1 MLLYYIYS
9 ELLIAINRVRFII
22 IISCTLLVCG
32 AHGFAVLVSTESI
45 QDAHGN
51 VHTMYYYYKS
61 AVQDS
66 ECSYSKVERK
76 VSVEVRS

>member
-1 MLLYYIYS
+1 MHTSDVVVYD
-9 ELLIAINRVRFII
+9 
-22 IISCTLLVCG
+22 

-61 AVQDS
+61 AVQNS
-66 ECSYSKVERK
+66 ECSYIKVERK
-76 VSVEVRS
+76 LSVEVRS